1 MRNIIESFIYDVK
14 PDSWTT
20 FYLFYFNQGHGSDAS
35 FQLTDRRVYIFVG
48 DIMSRKDGAL
58 AKNNEILFEKVA
70 KRNEM
75 APGELM
81 HILTQLSESELD
93 RLEYM
98 VGAALDIDTQSGK
111 AVSHFFNDR
120 DDIKAFA
127 LNLCSQGATQI
138 QQVSKKYSN
147 LIEG

>member
-1 MRNIIESFIYDVK
+1 
-14 PDSWTT
+14 
-20 FYLFYFNQGHGSDAS
+20 
-35 FQLTDRRVYIFVG
+35 
-48 DIMSRKDGAL
+48 
-58 AKNNEILFEKVA
+58 
-70 KRNEM
+70 
-75 APGELM
+75 M